1 MRGSATAAQGLR
13 TASVWTAALLS
24 GAAALA
30 YEVSWSRTLVIP
42 LGNSADAA
50 TLVLAGF
57 MLGLALGA
65 GLGGDRAERVGSPLA
80 LYGLLEGGLAVA
92 ALVLP
97 VGLRALVWLPPLLRY
112 PAALLLVAAPCLM
125 MGATF
130 PLLLRGLARDGGELG
145 LRVGVTY
152 GVNTLGA
159 ALGACLTGFFG
170 VARVGV
176 AGCSRAGAVASVLA
190 AGLALAAALGDR
202 ARRRMAARLEG
213 RTSAAPREEPPPAE
227 PELPPALVLGVA
239 GLGGFVM
246 LAAEVLW
253 ARVLTFVFGHD
264 TYAFA
269 SLLALVLVGLALGG
283 FGQRLLPRGA
293 DGVLLTV
300 LPTLLGLLLLASYGI
315 AATLVVAQGRDPFGL
330 DASGRLATSPW
341 LELAR
346 ELVLTPVL
354 VLPAAIVAGALLP
367 AVGAA
372 HARGHH
378 DPGRRVG
385 TVVLA
390 NGVGAT
396 LGAVSASWA
405 LGPRLAI
412 HDGFRLLAALSVAGG
427 AAVAML
433 AGRGRARTTG
443 VVVPLVALTAALLCL
458 PPALPRRLL
467 LAAVGPRHQT
477 LLHYEEGRTATVSVI
492 ENQLNGERQLVINAV
507 NEVTT
512 RLVHDQSFALLGHL
526 GPLLHP
532 APRRAV
538 MICLG
543 AGLSAGAAATHP
555 LERLD
560 VVDLSSAVARGAR
573 HFVVENGGVLSDPVL
588 RLHIDDGRRFLLDA
602 PGAYDLA
609 IIDSTHPKAVDSW
622 ILYTREFYALVRER
636 LAPGGIVVQWVP
648 LHGLSEQE
656 FKIIAR
662 TFLTELPS
670 ATLWANVGWETYG
683 QVGYAKLVARR
694 DGPVEIDLDRLDQR
708 LAAPRVRAS
717 LARYG
722 LDEPSEILAAWVG
735 GPAEIEQYTRGVP
748 VQTDDR
754 PLVAYTTEWSRGPR
768 MVPRLLLGASGSSPP
783 AVGTPAPRARVC
795 SPVPH
800 PGIEGGGGS
809 RCERAARAEQMVR
822 AGRLERARE
831 LAPDSHRLA
840 LYAHQRE
847 LTRPYYEALAA
858 RYPDDPSVL
867 YEAGTQLGT
876 LGHPE
881 AALVV
886 LARARA
892 LAPRDF
898 RIALHYALALRAT
911 GDARGALAVLE
922 ELRRQR
928 WDAPLVHQNLGAIL
942 LDAGE
947 PGVASNHLRTALE
960 LEPGSAS
967 ARLALAGARLAA
979 GDPGGARE
987 LLEPLVAA
995 DQAGAEAQA
1004 LLARAAL
1011 ALGDCH
1017 AARRSADRSRRLD
1030 PTVGA
1035 THRLLGEA
1043 LECLGDARGAEA
1055 AFAAALGAEPADP
1068 VSLGRLGALL
1078 VRRGEIAPGLARL
1091 LAALELA
1098 PDSAE
1103 LAAELGVALR
1113 RAGRRAEAVGALCL
1127 ALRLAPGLSAAR
1139 RELLALHADEDACAS
1154 STPPDP

>member
-1 MRGSATAAQGLR
+1 MRGSLAAARGLR
-13 TASVWTAALLS
+13 TTSVWIAALLS

-30 YEVSWSRTLVIP
+30 YELSWSRALVIP

-57 MLGLALGA
+57 MLGLAVGA

-80 LYGLLEGGLAVA
+80 LYGLLEGGLAVTA
-92 ALVLP
+92 VVLP
-97 VGLRALVWLPPLLRY
+97 AGLRSLLGLSPVLRY
-112 PAALLLVAAPCLM
+112 PAAILLVAAPCLA

-130 PLLLRGLARDGGELG
+130 PLLLRGLARDGAELG
-145 LRVGVTY
+145 RRVGVTY

-170 VARVGV
+170 VARLGV
-176 AGCSRAGAVASVLA
+176 TGCSRAGAVASVLA
-190 AGLALAAALGDR
+190 AGLALATALGDR
-202 ARRRMAARLEG
+202 ACRRSSPRPEGAA
-213 RTSAAPREEPPPAE
+213 SAGPRAEPPPSG
-227 PELPPALVLGVA
+227 PEVPAALVLGVA

-269 SLLALVLVGLALGG
+269 SLLAIVLVGLAVGG
-283 FGQRLLPRGA
+283 FGQRVLARGA
-293 DGVLLTV
+293 DRVVLTA
-300 LPTLLGLLLLASYGI
+300 LPTLLGLLLLGGYGI
-315 AATLVVAQGRDPFGL
+315 AATLVVTHGRDPLGL

-346 ELVLTPVL
+346 ELALTPVL
-354 VLPAAIVAGALLP
+354 VLPAAIAAGALLP
-367 AVGAA
+367 AAGAA
-372 HARGHH
+372 LARGRV

-385 TVVLA
+385 AVVLA

-396 LGAVSASWA
+396 LGAVSASWV
-405 LGPRLAI
+405 LGQRVAI
-412 HDGFRLLAALSVAGG
+412 HDGFRLLASLGVAGG
-427 AAVAML
+427 AAVALL
-433 AGRGRARTTG
+433 AGRGRARALG
-443 VVVPLVALTAALLCL
+443 VVAPLGALTAALLCL

-543 AGLSAGAAATHP
+543 AGLSAGAVATHP

-560 VVDLSSAVARGAR
+560 VVDLSSAVERGAR
-573 HFVVENGGVLSDPVL
+573 HFAVENGGVLSDPVL
-588 RLHIDDGRRFLLDA
+588 HLHIDDGRRFLLDA

-609 IIDSTHPKAVDSW
+609 VIDSTHPKAVDSW

-648 LHGLSEQE
+648 LHGLSERE

-662 TFLTELPS
+662 TFLAELPS

-694 DGPVEIDLDRLDQR
+694 DGPVEIDLDRLERR

-722 LDEPSEILAAWVG
+722 LDEPSEILAAYVG
-735 GPAEIEQYTRGVP
+735 GPAEIEHYTRGVP

-768 MVPRLLLGASGSSPP
+768 MVPRLLLGASGASPP
-783 AVGTPAPRARVC
+783 TVGSAATRERVC
-795 SPVPH
+795 PPVPR
-800 PGIEGGGGS
+800 PAVEGGEGS

-831 LAPDSHRLA
+831 LAPDSRRLA

-881 AALVV
+881 AALGV

-892 LAPRDF
+892 LAPGDF
-898 RIALHYALALRAT
+898 RVALHHALALRAT
-911 GDARGALAVLE
+911 GDARGAVAALE
-922 ELRRQR
+922 GLRRQR
-928 WDAPLVHQNLGAIL
+928 WDAPLVHQNLGALL

-947 PGVASNHLRTALE
+947 PGVASGHLRTALE

-967 ARLALAGARLAA
+967 ARLALAEARLAA
-979 GDPGGARE
+979 GDPGGTRE
-987 LLEPLVAA
+987 LLETLVAG
-995 DQAGAEAQA
+995 DQGGAEAHA

-1011 ALGDCH
+1011 ALGDCP
-1017 AARRSADRSRRLD
+1017 AARLNAERSRRLD
-1030 PTVGA
+1030 PTVGG
-1035 THRLLGEA
+1035 THRLLAEA

-1055 AFAAALGAEPADP
+1055 AYAAALGAEPADP
-1068 VSLGRLGALL
+1068 VALGRLGVLL
-1078 VRRGEIAPGLARL
+1078 VRRGEVASGLARL
-1091 LAALELA
+1091 VAALELA

-1113 RAGRRAEAVGALCL
+1113 RAGRPAEAVGALCL
-1127 ALRLAPGLSAAR
+1127 ALRLAPGLPVAR
-1139 RELLALHADEDACAS
+1139 RELLALGADEGACAS
-1154 STPPDP
+1154 SAPPAP